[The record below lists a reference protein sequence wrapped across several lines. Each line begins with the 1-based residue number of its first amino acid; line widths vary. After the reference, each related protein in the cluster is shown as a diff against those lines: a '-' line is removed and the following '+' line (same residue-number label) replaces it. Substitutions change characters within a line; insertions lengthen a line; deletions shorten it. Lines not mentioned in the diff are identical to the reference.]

1 MNIFCSNFVV
11 PCLFDSNQIVSLSLD
26 YSHIEMIDIS
36 SFVRLRSLSLM
47 YIKDEQL
54 QKLSQLSLNNLRQI
68 SIQSKCARFVTKIVS
83 IYFPHVNRMVLNSM
97 KREFVVKTFPHD
109 QTKNAIEKL
118 TLDGRIKL
126 AKLFRL
132 WSFVRNNINK
142 KEMKMIFQYLRFL
155 NFVLFLLSMAE
166 FINVIIGLMK
176 ILFLIIIFLLT
187 YHSFI

>member
-1 MNIFCSNFVV
+1 
-11 PCLFDSNQIVSLSLD
+11 
-26 YSHIEMIDIS
+26 
-36 SFVRLRSLSLM
+36 
-47 YIKDEQL
+47 
-54 QKLSQLSLNNLRQI
+54 
-68 SIQSKCARFVTKIVS
+68 
-83 IYFPHVNRMVLNSM
+83 M